1 MFMHVYDE
9 ICACNARG
17 GGGESAHQHSR
28 NESCASALERAK
40 STHASALAGTKSAYQ
55 RSCVQIARKNS
66 VRYKSV
72 QTSTRD
78 HILEG
83 LETDVINTN

>member
-1 MFMHVYDE
+1 MYTMKFAHATLAGE
-9 ICACNARG
+9 L
-17 GGGESAHQHSR
+17 GGESAHQHSR

-72 QTSTRD
+72 QTSTVNKRNN
-78 HILEG
+78 
-83 LETDVINTN
+83 VIKP